1 MYLPYKL
8 YPSQVGFIKLTQNSS
23 SVEKNVFNQKF
34 EDNVENATLILQN
47 GSHDHPIEFEF

>member
-47 GSHDHPIEFEF
+47 GSHEHPIEFEF